1 MDRLILGR
9 VGGVV
14 ALIVSACLMGSIP
27 AASAAMPSSPAGFVQ
42 EIYRAPAFSEPL
54 VPMGATTV
62 PEDKALLHTLA
73 VYEQR
78 HQATDFAPF
87 AAYLRRYPHSPWAV
101 AIWAN
106 EGLVWQARGYYDE
119 AIQGL
124 NKAWIAGRR
133 AHGIAQQSL
142 VDYAVA
148 SLARL
153 EARFADVGPLTHLVK
168 AVHGRTLVGASAG
181 LFASGQQS
189 LYKMQHEPQL
199 AFRCG
204 PMALRDALM
213 FLHPRRAPD
222 ERLCVAPVTR
232 KGMTLT
238 RLQALAHTVGLPYV
252 MARPIMKAHFPI
264 PSILHWRV
272 NHYATLVGH
281 IHGLYKVWDPGF
293 NHAQWFT
300 RRALLHETTAVLVPK
315 SALKQGFV
323 ALSAHQGM
331 QIWGRGYGAP
341 NDPNA
346 TRSHDL
352 EVHPQGQPGNH
363 CKCGMAHY
371 SVSALLVS
379 LRISDTPLSYTPPK
393 GPPVRVTFT
402 YNAYDVTQPANFT
415 YGNVGPQWT
424 TNWTS
429 YIEDNIE
436 DPTGNVFRVFPGGG
450 GENETE
456 AAAYGPNDVTYA
468 PEPLTG
474 AQLFKIGAETYK
486 RVLPNGTVQLYSTW
500 NHAAAY
506 PSRIFLTSI
515 TGPHGNTVA
524 LHYDSQMRLISITD
538 ALGQVTTLH
547 YDNPRYPLEI
557 TGVTDPFGRTATLT
571 YDSEGRLASTTDPLG
586 ITSRYMYRGTSS
598 KIIALTT
605 PYGTTHFQSAIVGN
619 NRILTI
625 TDPLGH
631 TEQIQYIQMVGAMP
645 YVDASPPACMALYNA
660 ELNLGDTYI
669 WDPTVYAQYPDDF
682 TKAKIYHWMHA
693 QQTDSATPEVEAV
706 KYPLQHWRWY
716 SYPGQTS
723 VARAGT
729 LDKPSAIG
737 VQLGNGKTSLTTLD
751 RNAIGKVAERVSP
764 DGYTTGYTYAAN
776 NIDLVKVQQLLVRP
790 QTTPA
795 PTPACPLNLVC
806 STLTPPDLQGAAL
819 DNFSPHPHLQAA
831 VLDNFTPQPHL
842 QPVLLMVPVPPT
854 GSGAGQ
860 TCPSN
865 SQYEPIPQGAPVP
878 PEGGLVTLATYTY
891 NNQHEPLTAT
901 NASGETTTYT
911 YNAAGQLTSRTDPL
925 GNTTRYVYNSAGYL
939 TSIINPNGQT
949 EASFTY
955 DADGRVAS
963 YTNAAGTTVQYTYD
977 ALNRLTGITY
987 PDGTSR
993 TYTYQNLNVV
1003 AVKNRLNQITHYGYD
1018 ADGHLTTITSP
1029 LGQVTTLTRNA
1040 DEKVIGITDPSG
1052 HTTTWT
1058 RDIEERITSRTG
1070 PLGHTTIW
1078 AYGDGAGRLKS
1089 VTDPLGQT
1097 TQYSHTLA
1105 GRVRGIQFLSV
1116 SNPAFPNP
1124 PKTIVLGGGAPC
1136 LPFPS
1141 CLDSDNDSV
1150 TFTYGANFPHVVTMT
1165 DETGTTHYAYGIIGQ
1180 PGALRLTNVLAPLP
1194 VATVQYQYDA
1204 DNRVISRSI
1213 NGIPETYGYDALN
1226 RLVSDT
1232 NSLGRFSYSY
1242 LGPTDLVTRQSL
1254 ASSPVTIDYHYLP
1267 PNQDDRLAAIV
1278 NRIGRGS
1285 VASIFYQTNALNEVM
1300 GIATRPIMAGNG
1312 RGLFGSFGGHQGPP
1326 VSFGQTFGPF
1336 VGRNFG
1342 AADLS
1347 YDADQR
1353 LIGTTGNVFGLTR
1366 YTYDDANNLLS
1377 VRNRQRSFVG
1387 RYNSANEI
1395 ASANG
1400 QSLTYNADGELKTDG
1415 AQAFTWNAAHKL
1427 VSVTNARAGTITVYM
1442 YNGLGERVG
1451 TAVWARGA
1459 SSPVI
1464 TETLWCGTI
1473 VCAAFSPNTAYTA
1486 ASSPY
1491 SHLVAQYFP
1500 QGEVDG
1506 SQGYLYTR
1514 NNIGSVTALVTPQGT
1529 VAGQYSYSPYGQMTT
1544 SGSTTTPPPIP
1555 AFGYAGMVYDHSTG
1569 LNLTLYR
1576 AYDPQLRRW
1585 LSRDPVGFATGIN
1598 KYAYVNGNP
1607 VSWIDPY
1614 GLAWQ
1619 LVIGGGVTVITPFF
1633 GGGVNF
1639 NVGLNIDG
1647 WSSSVYIQDQAN
1659 VGVGAGAFVGAGLN
1673 LALAHADAPTTGLD
1687 SEKYLEVDV
1696 ARGGGLGIS
1705 VTGNGCGSLDVS
1717 GAKGFKPGIGY
1728 GVGAFVGNTY
1738 TSTAVS
1744 PTASSIINAIP
1755 SSFYN

>member
-1 MDRLILGR
+1 
-9 VGGVV
+9 
-14 ALIVSACLMGSIP
+14 
-27 AASAAMPSSPAGFVQ
+27 
-42 EIYRAPAFSEPL
+42 
-54 VPMGATTV
+54 
-62 PEDKALLHTLA
+62 
-73 VYEQR
+73 
-78 HQATDFAPF
+78 
-87 AAYLRRYPHSPWAV
+87 
-101 AIWAN
+101 
-106 EGLVWQARGYYDE
+106 
-119 AIQGL
+119 
-124 NKAWIAGRR
+124 
-133 AHGIAQQSL
+133 
-142 VDYAVA
+142 
-148 SLARL
+148 
-153 EARFADVGPLTHLVK
+153 
-168 AVHGRTLVGASAG
+168 
-181 LFASGQQS
+181 
-189 LYKMQHEPQL
+189 
-199 AFRCG
+199 
-204 PMALRDALM
+204 
-213 FLHPRRAPD
+213 
-222 ERLCVAPVTR
+222 
-232 KGMTLT
+232 
-238 RLQALAHTVGLPYV
+238 
-252 MARPIMKAHFPI
+252 
-264 PSILHWRV
+264 
-272 NHYATLVGH
+272 
-281 IHGLYKVWDPGF
+281 
-293 NHAQWFT
+293 
-300 RRALLHETTAVLVPK
+300 
-315 SALKQGFV
+315 
-323 ALSAHQGM
+323 
-331 QIWGRGYGAP
+331 
-341 NDPNA
+341 
-346 TRSHDL
+346 
-352 EVHPQGQPGNH
+352 
-363 CKCGMAHY
+363 MAHY

-393 GPPVRVTFT
+393 GPPVRVMFT

-436 DPTGNVFRVFPGGG
+436 DPDGNVFRVFPGGG

-456 AAAYGPNDVTYA
+456 TVAYGPNDVTYA
-468 PEPLTG
+468 PESLTG

-515 TGPHGNTVA
+515 TGPHGNTVT
-524 LHYDSQMRLISITD
+524 LHYDSQMRLTLITD
-538 ALGQVTTLH
+538 ALGQVTTFH

-571 YDSEGRLASTTDPLG
+571 YDSEGQLTSTTDPLG

-631 TEQIQYIQMVGAMP
+631 TEQIQYIQMGTMP

-693 QQTDSATPEVEAV
+693 QQTDSATREVEAV

-723 VARAGT
+723 PVRAGT

-751 RNAIGKVAERVSP
+751 RNAIGKVTERVSP
-764 DGYTTGYTYAAN
+764 DGYMTGYTYAAN
-776 NIDLVKVQQLLVRP
+776 NVDLVKVQQLLVRP

-795 PTPACPLNLVC
+795 PTPTCPLNLVC
-806 STLTPPDLQGAAL
+806 STLTPPDLQESAL

-842 QPVLLMVPVPPT
+842 QAAVLDNFTPQPHLQPVLQMVPLPPT

-878 PEGGLVTLATYTY
+878 PGGGLVTLATYTY
-891 NNQHEPLTAT
+891 NNQHEPLIAT
-901 NASGETTTYT
+901 NASGEATTYT
-911 YNAAGQLTSRTDPL
+911 YNVAGQLTSHIDPL

-939 TSIINPNGQT
+939 TSIVNPNGQT

-1018 ADGHLTTITSP
+1018 ADGHLVTITSP

-1040 DEKVIGITDPSG
+1040 DEKVIGITDPNG
-1052 HTTTWT
+1052 HITTWT

-1124 PKTIVLGGGAPC
+1124 PKTIVLGGLAPC

-1141 CLDSDNDSV
+1141 CFDSDNDSV
-1150 TFTYGANFPHVVTMT
+1150 TFTYGADFPHLVTMT

-1213 NGIPETYGYDALN
+1213 NGIPETYSYDALN
-1226 RLVSDT
+1226 RIVSNT

-1267 PNQDDRLAAIV
+1267 PNQNDRLAAII

-1285 VASIFYQTNALNEVM
+1285 VASFFYQTNALNEVM
-1300 GIATRPIMAGNG
+1300 GIATRPIMVGNG
-1312 RGLFGSFGGHQGPP
+1312 RGLFGGFGGHQGPS

-1353 LIGTTGNVFGLTR
+1353 LIGTTGNLFGLTR

-1377 VRNRQRSFVG
+1377 VRNRQRSFAG

-1400 QSLTYNADGELKTDG
+1400 QSLTYNADGELTSDG

-1427 VSVTNARAGTITVYM
+1427 VSVTNARTGTTTVYM

-1464 TETLWCGTI
+1464 TETLWCGTT
-1473 VCAAFSPNTAYTA
+1473 VCAAFSPNTTYTA

-1491 SHLVAQYFP
+1491 SHWTAQYFP

-1506 SQGYLYTR
+1506 SQSYLYTR

-1529 VAGQYSYSPYGQMTT
+1529 VAGQYSYSPYGQMSTT
-1544 SGSTTTPPPIP
+1544 GTTTTPPPTP
-1555 AFGYAGMVYDHSTG
+1555 AFGYAGMVTDQSTG

-1585 LSRDPVGFATGIN
+1585 VSRDPMGFAAGIN
-1598 KYAYVNGNP
+1598 VYAYVLDNP
-1607 VSWIDPY
+1607 MNAADPFGLWSLSFAGYAGPGGAILIGQDPKTGHWFY
-1614 GLAWQ
+1614 GGRIGFGL
-1619 LVIGGGVTVITPFF
+1619 GGGVSFDYKGKRPGGSEGSNCGHGTTYGDFVNLGGDIGPYEWDPIDAHGGYDTVTGRGYHEGPLNENMTFGN
-1633 GGGVNF
+1633 GGGF
-1639 NVGLNIDG
+1639 DIGG
-1647 WSSSVYIQDQAN
+1647 SF
-1659 VGVGAGAFVGAGLN
+1659 GA
-1673 LALAHADAPTTGLD
+1673 
-1687 SEKYLEVDV
+1687 EV
-1696 ARGGGLGIS
+1696 
-1705 VTGNGCGSLDVS
+1705 
-1717 GAKGFKPGIGY
+1717 IGH
-1728 GVGAFVGNTY
+1728 
-1738 TSTAVS
+1738 
-1744 PTASSIINAIP
+1744 
-1755 SSFYN
+1755 